1 MSKLGHMEKN
11 TTEAWFSS
19 LQDAAE
25 RINLHP
31 RTLPVDRLAS
41 GTSTPTWV
49 PLSVAGERLSLH
61 ERTIRRAITAG
72 ELPGY
77 KIGKALRVRLDE
89 LDAWAAAK
97 VMPNPRTTRPTL
109 SGGASL

>member
-25 RINLHP
+25 RIDLHP
-31 RTLPVDRLAS
+31 RTL
-41 GTSTPTWV
+41 
-49 PLSVAGERLSLH
+49 
-61 ERTIRRAITAG
+61 RRAIAAG

-77 KIGKALRVRLDE
+77 KFGRALRVRLDE
-89 LDAWAAAK
+89 LDAWAESKA
-97 VMPNPRTTRPTL
+97 MPNPRTTRPTI

>member
-1 MSKLGHMEKN
+1 MEKN

-25 RINLHP
+25 RIDLHP
-31 RTLPVDRLAS
+31 RTL
-41 GTSTPTWV
+41 
-49 PLSVAGERLSLH
+49 
-61 ERTIRRAITAG
+61 RRAIAAG

-77 KIGKALRVRLDE
+77 KFGRALRVRLDE
-89 LDAWAAAK
+89 LDAWAESKA
-97 VMPNPRTTRPTL
+97 MPNPRTTRPTI

>member
-1 MSKLGHMEKN
+1 MSKLGHMDKN

-31 RTLPVDRLAS
+31 RTL
-41 GTSTPTWV
+41 
-49 PLSVAGERLSLH
+49 
-61 ERTIRRAITAG
+61 RRAIDAG
-72 ELPGY
+72 DLPAY
-77 KIGKALRVRLDE
+77 KFGSALRVRLDD
-89 LDAWAAAK
+89 LDAWAESKAI
-97 VMPNPRTTRPTL
+97 PNPRTTRPTL